1 MFRASVFQFIS
12 NLSNIHAGNYNLDMD
27 IMAES
32 KEELFFEALNKQI
45 NLELD
50 KSYDPKDRDQRD
62 YLGLSE
68 NAVALAQTGILL
80 SGLASAAFTFGL
92 SVAVAGSIVVIIK
105 AGKICFELYQDTKPT
120 STLQQNLLADPKV
133 LVHQRNLRRLA
144 IYLNLRQAGAIVFL
158 RYYYGLHQI
167 VLDDKNIKKFV
178 QVCVARMMKKLCTEL
193 AKDPLK
199 LPNPEDLADFLLSS
213 IHRSGL
219 ITTEEIALKPTPNS
233 SLMRLAAMPVEE
245 DVKKYLSLQCWLS
258 FDATDVK
265 VLGTEESYLKSLWD
279 AKSTRHDY
287 GYISI
292 ARGKEH
298 SIPVMAIDKSKL
310 KELRLT
316 PNEKTNIIQKS
327 LFQHYVT
334 VQDISDYE
342 QDYQTNPIKQTF
354 NQFISVK
361 YNRPSKAHIQGEI
374 RNLKLA
380 GDYSNVDFYGC
391 HLIDCDASN
400 GCFFNAKLT
409 RSILIRLITNAATN
423 LQYINAEGS
432 IWDGEVPVGKD
443 PIVILADISH
453 GNFSGSTWKH
463 YKISTSASQIGSIWL
478 WATLDPNMLTDQQAS
493 IFEQRLTNE
502 HNARE
507 EQAKRIDTLEQQFK
521 TVENLIRTNDK
532 QANIAIADLRTNIA
546 DLQTEIGTVQQIQLV
561 AITQQLATLSS
572 DQKTNTQALAKMTA
586 RLDQCMQQQNQHN
599 QIVDTQ
605 LAQLQARQ
613 DVFYQSSLYC
623 TYWVYTDDYRAKK
636 STYIPLYVKSSRNSI
651 SDPPILLNDALH
663 QERRN
668 KTKYVL
674 IHAPSSAGQT
684 FGVTAYG
691 ESVNAI
697 HTGPDSTTF
706 LTINAAKIRDKE
718 PNILTTLLSDNVYK
732 NAELSVLDEMKKYS
746 FVIHLSKLD
755 ASGIPPA
762 KLIKDCESFSED
774 WPDVTFFFSGRS
786 AYMQAVR
793 TYLEAKAPVMPGIYS
808 DYAIQHLKEE
818 QIQDFL
824 NLFSRHKLATPCAV
838 LQERGIINIPSL
850 ARTPLMLTIMVGVLF
865 NHSANRVNE
874 HMQEIDFYEA
884 SWHAL
889 YERIQFRLPDQYQN
903 DEPAFMQQMYEFA
916 KLMLNNN
923 TDFIIYQRTA
933 NPPSTQK
940 ERILHEILETKMGT
954 CSPLSITEIGTNKFK
969 VSFNHETLGY
979 YLMAK
984 ILINNLFEPSF
995 KNDTFEQTW
1004 NKHYLTKTPGIL
1016 QFLVQ
1021 LLQKYPETAP
1031 QQPAIRMLNQNSYDE
1046 LEVDGEQNDDDEAI
1060 PTQDKKTIEQ
1070 RLLDMTFLTHKSN
1083 PNKEANKI
1091 AASNALTVLCKW
1103 GRNLFGQ
1110 DFSQRILHHVDATNG
1125 LLSYTNNEG
1134 TDYTGSCFYNAML
1147 FSAKFSKTN
1156 LKDTRFLNSTHFFEM
1171 GHSAHTFFVYPSLTE
1186 TILFYP
1192 VPPDSNCNMHQIAM
1206 VRIIDGST
1214 QLLRH
1219 WPAQE
1224 QAITTIDI
1232 TNHGNEIRIASAGI
1246 GGTTHVWP
1254 LHPDNQIIPKEI
1266 ATLGSLKYKSPINVV
1281 IWGPGGD
1288 ILATGDQK
1296 GHVRTWNVTTKSR
1309 LLKSAKHS
1317 AAICAMVWNKT
1328 GDLLIAADGS
1338 SSLSV
1343 WAKASTLNGKELQ
1356 LPSWPIR
1363 VTDESSEL
1371 SIRSLVLSSDKTR
1384 LAIGCADGR
1393 IVILGCTT
1401 QAIELVLNQHKNS
1414 ITSMVWYQHLISAS
1428 RDRTVRIWPSEIHNG
1443 TVFEHDHA
1451 VGKVDVLPNGHI
1463 VSGVDLECTRIY
1475 FWDQK
1480 PFNSNLNPDPLGIIS
1495 CMVANPS
1502 ETNPCVAVGDAEG
1515 TVIVYPI
1522 QDMSQPDAPKPNII
1536 VRRLSGSVQFLS
1548 WSWNGQY
1555 LAAII
1560 QDRTLFLKDIQQ
1572 PSKPAVI
1579 HQQPNDS
1586 SILFMHMAWLQNTDM
1601 HHQLF
1606 IGYSDGS
1613 IISYR
1618 DQNNFATPTPEIS
1631 SPHLDAPIR
1640 FLASH
1645 KNSPYLAVANGQ
1657 KINLIDPATQT
1668 VISQVSPN
1676 QQISK
1681 ILQWSPDG
1689 VSLASLDETHHLSL
1703 WSVSNNILTPY
1714 ATYYDSTM
1722 EIRCLLWADKWLI
1735 VGLANSR
1742 EILYWNLEE
1751 QSINDAP
1758 KRIPFR
1764 ARFLSESPHN
1774 ENILVGRTTG
1784 IFFFNAPI
1792 LNLDPSDANIRF
1804 KLQRLKAGVCAEGS
1818 DLYGAQNVSV
1828 STQNYLIVNGAKNMG
1843 TRALFRKASF
1853 DASTSSNNLSA
1864 IPPLASDEDKERL
1877 VSAMPKST
1885 LRILSVFA
1893 DSQMTTDNPIPPPV
1907 NNIEYS

>member
-1 MFRASVFQFIS
+1 
-12 NLSNIHAGNYNLDMD
+12 
-27 IMAES
+27 MAES
-32 KEELFFEALNKQI
+32 KEELFFEALSKQI

-50 KSYDPKDRDQRD
+50 KSYDPKDHDQRD

-68 NAVALAQTGILL
+68 NALALVQAGILFG
-80 SGLASAAFTFGL
+80 GLASAAFTFGVGL
-92 SVAVAGSIVVIIK
+92 AVAGSMVVIMK
-105 AGKICFELYQDTKPT
+105 AGKMCFELYQDTKAAA
-120 STLQQNLLADPKV
+120 TLDQNILADPKV
-133 LVHQRNLRRLA
+133 LAHHRNLRRLA

-167 VLDDKNIKKFV
+167 VLDDKNIQKFV
-178 QVCVARMMKKLCTEL
+178 QVSVARMMKKLCAEL

-219 ITTEEIALKPTPNS
+219 LTTDEIALKPIPNS

-245 DVKKYLSLQCWLS
+245 EVKKYLSLQCWLS
-258 FDATDVK
+258 FDNTGVQ
-265 VLGTEESYLKSLWD
+265 VIGTEESYLKSLWD

-287 GYISI
+287 GYITI
-292 ARGKEH
+292 ASGKEH
-298 SIPVMAIDKSKL
+298 SIPVMAIDKTKL
-310 KELRLT
+310 KELPLSQT
-316 PNEKTNIIQKS
+316 EKENVIKKS
-327 LFQHYVT
+327 LFQHLAT
-334 VQDISDYE
+334 AQDIKEYEEDYKTKAVK
-342 QDYQTNPIKQTF
+342 QDF

-361 YNRPSKAHIQGEI
+361 YKRPSKAHVRGEL

-380 GDYSNVDFYGC
+380 GNYSNVDFYEC

-400 GCFFNAKLT
+400 GCFFNANFT
-409 RSILIRLITNAATN
+409 RSVLIRLITNAATN
-423 LQYINAEGS
+423 LQYIHAEGS
-432 IWDGEVPVGKD
+432 IWDGEVPAEKD

-463 YKISTSASQIGSIWL
+463 YKISITASQIGSIWL

-493 IFEQRLTNE
+493 TFAQRLDAEQT
-502 HNARE
+502 ARE
-507 EQAKRIDTLEQQFK
+507 QQARRIDALEQQYK
-521 TVENLIRTNDK
+521 TVENLVRINDAQANAAIADL
-532 QANIAIADLRTNIA
+532 QANIANIQRE
-546 DLQTEIGTVQQIQLV
+546 LGTLGTVQHAQLP
-561 AITQQLATLSS
+561 ALTQQFAALMAG
-572 DQKTNTQALAKMTA
+572 QQINMQALAVVTA
-586 RLDQCMQQQNQHN
+586 RLDQYMQQQNQRN
-599 QIVDTQ
+599 QIVDAQ
-605 LAQLQARQ
+605 IAKLAAAEQ

-636 STYIPLYVKSSRNSI
+636 STYIPLYAKSSRSSI
-651 SDPPILLNDALH
+651 DAPPVLLNDALH
-663 QERRN
+663 LERRN
-668 KTKYVL
+668 GTKYVL

-697 HTGPDSTTF
+697 HTGPKSATF
-706 LTINAAKIRDKE
+706 ITINSAKIRDKE
-718 PNILTTLLSDNVYK
+718 PNVLKTLLTDIVYK
-732 NAELSVLDEMKKYS
+732 NSKLSVLDEIKKYP

-786 AYMQAVR
+786 AYMQAIRV
-793 TYLEAKAPVMPGIYS
+793 YFEDKALVMSVKYS
-808 DYAIQHLKEE
+808 DYAIQYLNEE
-818 QIQDFL
+818 QIQEFF
-824 NLFSRHKLATPCAV
+824 NLFSRHKLATPCAD
-838 LQERGIINIPSL
+838 LQDRGIINIPSL

-874 HMQEIDFYEA
+874 FMQEIDFYEA

-889 YERIQFRLPDQYQN
+889 YERIQFRLPDQYQS

-916 KLMLNNN
+916 KIMLNSN

-933 NPPSTQK
+933 NPPSTPK

-954 CSPLSITEIGTNKFK
+954 CSPLSITEIAANKFK
-969 VSFNHETLGY
+969 VSFSHETLGY

-984 ILINNLFEPSF
+984 VLMNSLFEPNF
-995 KNDTFEQTW
+995 ENDTFEQTW

-1031 QQPAIRMLNQNSYDE
+1031 QQPAIRMLHQNSYDDLMTDE
-1046 LEVDGEQNDDDEAI
+1046 GVSNDETSISPDR
-1060 PTQDKKTIEQ
+1060 KTIEQ
-1070 RLLDMTFLTHKSN
+1070 RLLAMTYLTHKNNSKKDK
-1083 PNKEANKI
+1083 NKM

-1110 DFSQRILHHVDATNG
+1110 DLSERILHYVDGTNG
-1125 LLSYTNNEG
+1125 LLAYTNSEG

-1147 FSAKFSKTN
+1147 FSAKWSKTI
-1156 LKDTRFLNSTHFFEM
+1156 LKDIRLLNSTHFFEM
-1171 GHSAHTFFVYPSLTE
+1171 GNPTQTFFVYQSLTE

-1192 VPPDSNCNMHQIAM
+1192 VPPDSTCNMHQIAM

-1232 TNHGNEIRIASAGI
+1232 TNHGDEIRMASAGI

-1266 ATLGSLKYKSPINVV
+1266 VTFESFKYKSQVNVV
-1281 IWGPGGD
+1281 TWGPGGD
-1288 ILATGDQK
+1288 VLATGDKK
-1296 GHVRTWNVTTKSR
+1296 GYVRTWSVTTKSR
-1309 LLKSAKHS
+1309 QLKSAKHS
-1317 AAICAMVWNKT
+1317 SEIRAMAWNKT
-1328 GDLLIAADGS
+1328 DDLLIAADGS

-1343 WAKASTLNGKELQ
+1343 WAKATTLNGKELQ
-1356 LPSWPIR
+1356 VPSWPIR
-1363 VTDESSEL
+1363 LTDGSPEL
-1371 SIRSLVLSSDKTR
+1371 SINSLVFSSDNTR
-1384 LAIGCADGR
+1384 LALGCADGK
-1393 IVILGCTT
+1393 ILILHCAT
-1401 QAIELVLNQHKNS
+1401 QVIELVLNQHRNS

-1428 RDRTVRIWPSEIHNG
+1428 RDRTVRIWPSAIHNG

-1463 VSGVDLECTRIY
+1463 VSGVDPECTRMY
-1475 FWDQK
+1475 FWDPK
-1480 PFNSNLNPDPLGIIS
+1480 HLKSKSNPDPLGIIS
-1495 CMVANPS
+1495 CMVASPS
-1502 ETNPCVAVGDAEG
+1502 ESSPRVAVGDVEG

-1522 QDMSQPDAPKPNII
+1522 QDMAQPDAPKPKVI
-1536 VRRLSGSVQFLS
+1536 VRNLSGSVQFLS

-1560 QDRTLFLKDIQQ
+1560 QDRTIFLKDMEQPSTPAVIQQQ
-1572 PSKPAVI
+1572 PS
-1579 HQQPNDS
+1579 DS
-1586 SILFMHMAWLQNTDM
+1586 SILFTNIAWLQDTTG

-1606 IGYSDGS
+1606 IGCSDGT
-1613 IISYR
+1613 IISYSN
-1618 DQNNFATPTPEIS
+1618 QNDFSTLKPQVS
-1631 SPHLDAPIR
+1631 SLPLDAPIR
-1640 FLASH
+1640 FLATH

-1657 KINLIDPATQT
+1657 KINLLDPATQT
-1668 VISQVSPN
+1668 VISQASPN
-1676 QQISK
+1676 QPIPK

-1689 VSLASLDETHHLSL
+1689 ANLASTDETHHLSL
-1703 WSVSNNILTPY
+1703 WKVSNNTLMPY
-1714 ATYYDSTM
+1714 ATYYDSST
-1722 EIRCLLWADKWLI
+1722 EIRCLLWADKWLL

-1751 QSINDAP
+1751 QTINDAP

-1764 ARFLSESPHN
+1764 ARFLSESPHD

-1792 LNLDPSDANIRF
+1792 LTLDPSDANIRF
-1804 KLQRLKAGVCAEGS
+1804 KLQRLKAGVCAEAS
-1818 DLYGAQNVSV
+1818 DLSGAQNVSV

-1843 TRALFRKASF
+1843 TRALYRKASF
-1853 DASTSSNNLSA
+1853 DASTSNNNLSK
-1864 IPPLASDEDKERL
+1864 IPPLATDEDRQHL
-1877 VSAMPKST
+1877 VSVMPKST
-1885 LRILSVFA
+1885 LQILSIFTDGPV
-1893 DSQMTTDNPIPPPV
+1893 TTSSPPAPV
-1907 NNIEYS
+1907 NNIEFSSR